1 MSDIITAS
9 GLEMR
14 FPGCEALRG
23 IDLRVP
29 SGSVFALLGENG
41 AGKTTLIR
49 ILTGFQSPS
58 AGQCTV
64 CGLDPNRDSLEIRR
78 KVGYV
83 SDAPALYDWMRVDEI
98 GWFTASFYPEGFL
111 ERYGESIAHFDVP
124 STRKIRHLSKGQRA
138 KVALALALAH
148 DPELLI
154 LDEPTSGL
162 DPHVRREFMES
173 MVDRAVAGRTVL
185 ISSHQISEV
194 ERVADMVAIIHKGK
208 VRLVDS
214 MVNLKESVSEVTI
227 SLDDPLIALPR
238 LHAGV
243 EVLSEQS
250 SGRQRRMFV
259 RGFEQ
264 AAQEAI
270 EARPGVIGVRCR
282 PASLEEIFIACTR
295 GNVAAPADE
304 DRFAISSSNPN
315 GNPDGKQ
322 PTVVGGSHES

>member
-1 MSDIITAS
+1 MSDSITAN

-23 IDLRVP
+23 IDLKVP
-29 SGSVFALLGENG
+29 TGSVFALLGENG

-49 ILTGFQSPS
+49 ILTGFQNPT

-64 CGLDPNRDSLEIRR
+64 CGFDPTRDALEIRR
-78 KVGYV
+78 RIGYV
-83 SDAPALYDWMRVDEI
+83 SDSPALYDWMRVDEI
-98 GWFTASFYPEGFL
+98 GWFAASFYGEGFL
-111 ERYGESIAHFDVP
+111 ERYGESIGHFEVP
-124 STRKIRHLSKGQRA
+124 RNRKIRHLSKGQKA

-173 MVDRAVAGRTVL
+173 MVDRAVTGRTVL

-194 ERVADMVAIIHKGK
+194 ERVADMVAIIHQGK
-208 VRLVDS
+208 VRLMDS
-214 MVNLKESVSEVTI
+214 MLNLKETISEVTV

-238 LHAGV
+238 LSGNV

-250 SGRQRRMFV
+250 SGRQRRMVV
-259 RGFEQ
+259 RGFDHL
-264 AAQEAI
+264 AQESI
-270 EARPGVIGVRCR
+270 EARPGVISVRSR

-295 GNVAAPADE
+295 GTVSPPTAD
-304 DRFAISSSNPN
+304 DRFEGSTSYSQ
-315 GNPDGKQ
+315 DKK
-322 PTVVGGSHES
+322 PTVLGGRHES

>member
-1 MSDIITAS
+1 MSDSITAR

-23 IDLRVP
+23 IDLTVP

-49 ILTGFQSPS
+49 ILTGLQNPT
-58 AGQCTV
+58 AGHCTV
-64 CGLDPNRDSLEIRR
+64 CGFDPSKDALEIRR
-78 KVGYV
+78 RIGYV
-83 SDAPALYDWMRVDEI
+83 SDQPALYDWMRVDEI

-111 ERYGESIAHFDVP
+111 ERFIESIGHFEVP
-124 STRKIRHLSKGQRA
+124 SNRKIKHLSKGQRA

-173 MVDRAVAGRTVL
+173 MVDRAVTGRTVL

-194 ERVADMVAIIHKGK
+194 ERVADMVAIIHQGK
-208 VRLVDS
+208 VRLMDS
-214 MVNLKESVSEVTI
+214 MINLKDTVSEVTI

-238 LHAGV
+238 LIGSI

-250 SGRQRRMFV
+250 AGRQRRMII
-259 RGFEQ
+259 RGFDNQSKELLQ
-264 AAQEAI
+264 
-270 EARPGVIGVRCR
+270 ARPGVLSVKSR
-282 PASLEEIFIACTR
+282 PASLEEVFIACTR
-295 GNVAAPADE
+295 GNVPDAVDD
-304 DRFAISSSNPN
+304 DRFGRTGNASN
-315 GNPDGKQ
+315 GLQ
-322 PTVVGGSHES
+322 PSASGGIHES

>member
-1 MSDIITAS
+1 MSDSITAS

-14 FPGCEALRG
+14 YPGCEALRG
-23 IDLRVP
+23 IDLNVP

-49 ILTGFQSPS
+49 ILTGFQNPT

-64 CGLDPNRDSLEIRR
+64 CGLDPSRDALEIRR

-83 SDAPALYDWMRVDEI
+83 SDQPALYDWMRVDEI
-98 GWFTASFYPEGFL
+98 GWFTASFYADGFL
-111 ERYGESIAHFDVP
+111 ERYGESIAHFEVP
-124 STRKIRHLSKGQRA
+124 RNRKLRHLSKGQRA

-173 MVDRAVAGRTVL
+173 MVDRAVTGRTVL

-194 ERVADMVAIIHKGK
+194 ERVADRVAIIHKGK
-208 VRLVDS
+208 VRLTDS
-214 MVNLKESVSEVTI
+214 MTCLKDTVAEVTI
-227 SLDDPLIALPR
+227 GLEDPLIALPR
-238 LHAGV
+238 LPNNV
-243 EVLSEQS
+243 EVFSEQS
-250 SGRQRRMFV
+250 SGRQRRMIV
-259 RGFEQ
+259 RRFDQ
-264 AAQEAI
+264 AAQEVF
-270 EARPGVIGVRCR
+270 EARPGVIGVRSR

-295 GNVAAPADE
+295 GSVTESMEE
-304 DRFAISSSNPN
+304 DRFALPSTGLK
-315 GNPDGKQ
+315 GNQ
-322 PTVVGGSHES
+322 PSVVGGSYES